1 MIHYKSK
8 EEIEL
13 MRESAQLV
21 SKTLGLM
28 AELIQD
34 GVTTN
39 YLDKKAE
46 QFILDHDALPGFK
59 GLYDCPS
66 TILTSKNEVVVHG
79 LPDDKPIVPGDIIS
93 VDIGVRKN
101 GYYGDHAYTF
111 HVGEISDEVKQ
122 LLKVTKKSLYLA
134 IDQVKK
140 GNRIGDVSWAV
151 QEYTEK
157 YGYGVV
163 RELCGHGLGRRM
175 HEEPNVPN
183 YGKANRGKIMKEGLV
198 IAIEPMI
205 NMGTRDVLKLDDGW
219 SIVTRDR
226 MPSAHFEHDVAV
238 VDGKADVLST
248 FDYVE
253 EVLRKKGVWLP

>member
-1 MIHYKSK
+1 MIHYKNK
-8 EEIEL
+8 EQIEL

-28 AELIQD
+28 AELID
-34 GVTTN
+34 EGVTTN
-39 YLDKKAE
+39 ELDQRAE
-46 QFILDHDALPGFK
+46 EFIRDHDAVPGFK

-66 TILTSKNEVVVHG
+66 TILTSKNECVVHG

-93 VDIGVRKN
+93 VDIGVKKN

-134 IDQVKK
+134 IDKVVK
-140 GNRIGDVSWAV
+140 GNRIGDVSHAV
-151 QEYTEK
+151 QEYTES

-183 YGKANRGKIMKEGLV
+183 YGKAGRGKLIKDGLV

-205 NMGTRDVLKLDDGW
+205 NMGTREVLKLDDGW
-219 SIVTRDR
+219 SIVTKDR
-226 MPSAHFEHDVAV
+226 MPSAHYEHDVAV
-238 VDGKADVLST
+238 VDGKPDILST
-248 FDYVE
+248 FKFVE
-253 EVLRKKGVWLP
+253 EELSKKGIWLP